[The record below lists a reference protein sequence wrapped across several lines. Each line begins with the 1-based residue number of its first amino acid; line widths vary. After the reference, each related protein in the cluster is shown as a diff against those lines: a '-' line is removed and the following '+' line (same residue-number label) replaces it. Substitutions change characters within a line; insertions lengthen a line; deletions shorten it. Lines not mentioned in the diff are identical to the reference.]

1 MQNEPTYDEDALE
14 RMRDDIRRDMVS
26 CLWSYALSLE
36 HYVIQLR
43 TRINGY
49 DESRLPYPDP
59 ASDFI
64 LRFQDHPSYAEFS
77 DILDDECNFDPV
89 RE

>member
-1 MQNEPTYDEDALE
+1 MYNEPIYDDDALE
-14 RMRDDIRRDMVS
+14 HMRNDSRKDLVS
-26 CLWSYALSLE
+26 RLWRYALSLE
-36 HYVIQLR
+36 NYVVQLR

-49 DESRLPYPDP
+49 DECRLPYPDP

-64 LRFQDHPSYAEFS
+64 LRVQDHPSYAEFS
-77 DILDDECNFDPV
+77 DILGDECRFDPV

>member
-26 CLWSYALSLE
+26 RLWSYALSLE

-43 TRINGY
+43 TRINCY